1 MNLYQ
6 NKIPY
11 NLHLFDGNPNTNVTS
26 DGNLT
31 VLMKEYYDKTLL
43 QTAEPNLIH
52 NQFGLKKPIP
62 KGRGKTIEFRCFDD
76 LPKKTDKLTEGVT
89 PDGQKLKVT
98 SITAEVGQY
107 GGYVTVSDVLD
118 LTAIDPVIVQATKKI
133 GKQGGMTLDTLTRD
147 VLAAGT
153 QVQYAEGQVAS
164 RTELT
169 ADHKLTIDAI
179 RRAVRTLKNNN
190 IDPYDESYVGII
202 HPDVA
207 YDLMSDE
214 KWVNVKT
221 YSDPEGIYKDEI
233 GKIENVRFV
242 ETTEAKK
249 WINAGA
255 ESNVDVYSTLI
266 IGDGAYGVTEIAG
279 GGMEVIVKPQGSGG
293 TSDPLNQRSTIGWKA
308 MHVAKILDKKA
319 MVRIETASTFNDHT
333 EN

>member
-1 MNLYQ
+1 MYKNR
-6 NKIPY
+6 IPY
-11 NLHLFDGNPNTNVTS
+11 NLHLFDGSPNTNVT
-26 DGNLT
+26 GELT
-31 VLMKEYYDKTLL
+31 EEMKTYYDTTLL
-43 QTAEPNLIH
+43 ETAEKNLVH
-52 NQFGLKKPIP
+52 DQFGMKKPIP

-89 PDGQKLKVT
+89 PDGQKLEVT
-98 SITAEVGQY
+98 SLTAEVGQY

-118 LTAIDPVIVQATKKI
+118 MTAIDPVIVQATKKI
-133 GKQGGMTLDTLTRD
+133 AKQGGETLDTLTRD

-153 QVQYAEGQVAS
+153 QVQYAEGQVNM
-164 RTELT
+164 RNQLT
-169 ADHKLTIDAI
+169 QEHKLTIDAV

-190 IDPYDESYVGII
+190 IDPYDECYVGII

-214 KWVNVKT
+214 KWVNVKS
-221 YSDPEGIYKDEI
+221 YSDPEGIYKGEI

-249 WINAGA
+249 WVNKG
-255 ESNVDVYSTLI
+255 SGSSVDVYSTLI
-266 IGDGAYGVTEIAG
+266 IGDGAYGVTEIEG
-279 GGMEVIVKPQGSGG
+279 GGMEVIVKQQGSGG

-308 MHVAKILDKKA
+308 THVAKILNEKA
-319 MVRIETASTFNDHT
+319 MVRIETGCTFNDHT